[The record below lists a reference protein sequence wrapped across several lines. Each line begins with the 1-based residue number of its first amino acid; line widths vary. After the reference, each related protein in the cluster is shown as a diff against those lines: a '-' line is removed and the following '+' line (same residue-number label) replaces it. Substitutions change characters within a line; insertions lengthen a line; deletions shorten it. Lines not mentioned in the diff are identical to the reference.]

1 MKKKMRRWIQH
12 PVVLLLSLIGVALF
26 VLGIRIVSQKDRF
39 VTVEIISS
47 GGEWWETL
55 PKTPYWLAGS
65 VKPGDIEYAIGGKKL
80 AEVLETKKYEED
92 ASKILWAKIRLLVT
106 KDRVSGGYKF
116 NYQPLLIGS
125 TLKIRPHNIQLTGNV
140 ISIEGIGRTDEFKTV
155 RVTVKSYDLYP
166 WFADAIHV
174 GDTAVDDEGN
184 ITAAVLAKT
193 TEPAEMTT
201 GDSMGR
207 ILPNRNP
214 LKRDVTLTV
223 DIQVAKR
230 GGQLYFNLIQPVL
243 IGTKL
248 WIPFPTFELK
258 EASVVA
264 IGSSDGE

>member
-1 MKKKMRRWIQH
+1 MNGKKLRWIQH
-12 PVVLLLSLIGVALF
+12 PVVVLLALIGVALLL
-26 VLGIRIVSQKDRF
+26 LGIRIVSQKDRF

-65 VKPGDIEYAIGGKKL
+65 VRPGDVEYTIGGKKL
-80 AEVLETKKYEED
+80 AEVLETRKYEED
-92 ASKILWAKIRLLVT
+92 ASKILWAKVKLLVT
-106 KDRVSGGYKF
+106 KDQVSNGYKF

-125 TLKIRPHNIQLTGNV
+125 ALKIRPHHIQLTGNV
-140 ISIEGIGRTDEFKTV
+140 ISIEDVGKTDEFKTV

-174 GDTAVDDEGN
+174 GDTAADDEGN
-184 ITAAVLAKT
+184 ITATVVAKT
-193 TEPAEMTT
+193 TEPAEMAAS
-201 GDSMGR
+201 DSMGR
-207 ILPNRNP
+207 ILPSRNP
-214 LKRDVTLTV
+214 LKRDLTLTV
-223 DIQVAKR
+223 DIQVARR

-264 IGSSDGE
+264 IGNPDGE